1 MSQTKAQLIS
11 DLVQAL
17 NFTGTSSAPAN
28 GAFLSAA
35 NTLALATNSVRR
47 LTIDSS
53 GNVGIGISSSTP
65 SAKFEVQT
73 STNERIHFLSN
84 GSNEQPRIDLIRD
97 SGTDYS
103 IINAIGAYQIIK
115 GSNLIYQYASD
126 THRNSIDGLEAL
138 RVDSSSRLLIGAS
151 TSANVGGRN
160 ARLQI
165 QGTGGPESTLSL
177 TRNTAN
183 NAGPFLDFGKTRA
196 SSNGGTTAVQNDDN
210 LGTIAFSGADGTDT
224 VTIAAQI
231 EAEVDG
237 STSSN
242 VIPGLL
248 AFKTANTSGTLSER
262 LTINAAGKVGIGTT
276 GPDSPLH
283 VHKASAG
290 TVSADGNAVL
300 ALENNNHCVLNMMT
314 PADKSAYIMMG
325 DPDDIN
331 AGQIRYDN
339 NTNQLLIEVNS
350 QERIRLTSSGRV
362 GIGESNPDTLLHL
375 KDSSPRIILED
386 TGTNAQTR
394 INGDSSVGNASID
407 VDVNSNTST
416 PSFITTIKGSEKL
429 RLNSSGNLGIG
440 TGSSINSRLHVFG
453 TSGTYPT
460 VQINHSAADTEGEFL
475 RISRTD
481 VNTIRYH
488 SIKATHSGASSANRL
503 GIFLHNGSGD
513 PFTGQTEVMR
523 IQGNGRIGMGTT
535 APSSAL
541 EVRTAESNGI
551 ISRCTATQTTDTNK
565 AFRVRNNSNTNTVT
579 ISYKGRID
587 AVTVNETSDIA
598 LKENIQP
605 LSNTLEKIKQI
616 TGYRYNFK
624 DSETN
629 SVGVIAQDVEKVF
642 PELVHGEEGT
652 KKLQYSG
659 LVGALIE
666 AVKELSDKVA
676 TLEAA

>member
-53 GNVGIGISSSTP
+53 GNVGIGISASTP

-84 GSNEQPRIDLIRD
+84 GANEQPRIDLIRD

-103 IINAIGAYQIIK
+103 IINAIGAYQIKK

-126 THRNSIDGLEAL
+126 SHRFGIDGLEAL

-196 SSNGGTTAVQNDDN
+196 SSNGGTTAVLNDDN
-210 LGTIAFSGADGTDT
+210 LGTITFSGADGTDT
-224 VTIAAQI
+224 VTIAAEI
-231 EAEVDG
+231 KAEVDG
-237 STSSN
+237 SPGSN

-262 LTINAAGKVGIGTT
+262 LTINASGDVGIGTTTPSEKLYVQDTSQHSLIRVIANNAQEAGIDFGDPDDNDIGRIRYGNNGNYMRFYTNNGERMRIISDGKVGIGTS
-276 GPDSPLH
+276 SP
-283 VHKASAG
+283 S
-290 TVSADGNAVL
+290 
-300 ALENNNHCVLNMMT
+300 
-314 PADKSAYIMMG
+314 
-325 DPDDIN
+325 
-331 AGQIRYDN
+331 
-339 NTNQLLIEVNS
+339 
-350 QERIRLTSSGRV
+350 
-362 GIGESNPDTLLHL
+362 TLLHL
-375 KDSSPRIILED
+375 KDSSPRIHLED
-386 TGTNAQTR
+386 TGTNAVFR
-394 INGDSSVGNASID
+394 INADSSVGNASLE
-407 VDVNSNTST
+407 VDVNSDTST
-416 PSFITTIKGSEKL
+416 PAFITTIKGSEKM

-440 TGSSINSRLHVFG
+440 TGSSISSRLHVFG

-481 VNTIRYH
+481 VTTIRYH
-488 SIKATHSGASSANRL
+488 SIKATHSGNAAANRL
-503 GIFLHNGSGD
+503 GIFMHNGSGD

-523 IQGNGRIGMGTT
+523 IQGNGRIGIGTT

-541 EVRTAESNGI
+541 EVRTAEANGI

-565 AFRVRNNSNTNTVT
+565 AFRVRNNSNSNTVT

>member
-53 GNVGIGISSSTP
+53 GNVGIGISASTP

-73 STNERIHFLSN
+73 SASERIHFLSN
-84 GSNEQPRIDLIRD
+84 GANEQPRIDLIRD

-103 IINAIGAYQIIK
+103 IINAIGAYQIKK

-126 THRNSIDGLEAL
+126 SHRFSIDGSEKA
-138 RVDSSSRLLIGAS
+138 RIDSSGNVGIGTNAPDVRLDVARLGNAWTGQDPIAGTVVHLHNGNNGSSSAAYLGIGA
-151 TSANVGGRN
+151 
-160 ARLQI
+160 
-165 QGTGGPESTLSL
+165 GTGTESGI
-177 TRNTAN
+177 NFGDADDAD
-183 NAGPFLDFGKTRA
+183 AGRIRYNHA
-196 SSNGGTTAVQNDDN
+196 SDHMH
-210 LGTIAFSGADGTDT
+210 FSTGALERLR
-224 VTIAAQI
+224 I
-231 EAEVDG
+231 
-237 STSSN
+237 TSS
-242 VIPGLL
+242 
-248 AFKTANTSGTLSER
+248 
-262 LTINAAGKVGIGTT
+262 GKVGIG
-276 GPDSPLH
+276 
-283 VHKASAG
+283 
-290 TVSADGNAVL
+290 
-300 ALENNNHCVLNMMT
+300 E
-314 PADKSAYIMMG
+314 
-325 DPDDIN
+325 
-331 AGQIRYDN
+331 
-339 NTNQLLIEVNS
+339 
-350 QERIRLTSSGRV
+350 TS
-362 GIGESNPDTLLHL
+362 PDTLLHL
-375 KDSSPRIILED
+375 KDSSPRIHLED
-386 TGTNAQTR
+386 TGTNAVFR
-394 INGDSSVGNASID
+394 INADSSVGNAALE
-407 VDVNSNTST
+407 VDVNSDTST
-416 PSFITTIKGSEKL
+416 PSFITTIKGSEKM

-481 VNTIRYH
+481 VTTIRYH
-488 SIKATHSGASSANRL
+488 SIKATHSGAAISNRL
-503 GIFLHNGSGD
+503 ALLLHDGSGD
-513 PFTGQTEVMR
+513 PFTGQREVVR
-523 IQGNGRIGMGTT
+523 LRGDGRIGIGTT
-535 APSSAL
+535 APVSAI
-541 EVRTAESNGI
+541 EMRTSEASGLILRQNN
-551 ISRCTATQTTDTNK
+551 TQSTNTNK
-565 AFRVRNNSNTNTVT
+565 AFRIRNNSNADTVN
-579 ISYKGRID
+579 ISWTGILT
-587 AVTVNETSDIA
+587 AQTVNETSDIA

-676 TLEAA
+676 TLETA